1 MTNAANRVLWTVI
14 GLLLLAAG
22 VAGVLAN
29 RGWLPG
35 VDADSPLA
43 WSGLREWWRDTEPW
57 GLVVVGLLGV
67 VAALL
72 GLLLLL
78 AELRRRPARA
88 LPDLRLAHRQPG
100 LTRVPG
106 GVIGHGL
113 ERDLVR
119 DPGIRAAA
127 VAVTGAAPSPDLW
140 IQLDVEQRAD
150 LATVRAHVDDALA
163 RFSRTYGLRPRRLD
177 VTARVVGPAPARVR

>member
-1 MTNAANRVLWTVI
+1 MTNAANRTLWTVI
-14 GLLLLAAG
+14 GLLLTVAG

-35 VDADSPLA
+35 VDADAPLA
-43 WSGLREWWRDTEPW
+43 WPELREWWQDTDPW
-57 GLVVVGLLGV
+57 GLVVVGLLGL
-67 VAALL
+67 VAAVL
-72 GLLLLL
+72 GLILLL

-88 LPDLRLAHRQPG
+88 LAELRLAHRQPG
-100 LTRVPG
+100 STRVPG

-113 ERDLVR
+113 ERDLAR
-119 DPGIRAAA
+119 DPGIRHAA
-127 VAVTGAAPSPDLW
+127 VAVTGAAPGPDLW

-150 LATVRAHVDDALA
+150 FAAIREHVDEALD

-177 VTARVVGPAPARVR
+177 ITARVVGPAPARVR